1 MQFKGATM
9 SLEVKEWVSFE
20 GGYIDFEGN
29 HIPTNM
35 YFEHKDTGEIVQ
47 MDNDLEEVWDCSD
60 ESIDWDDA
68 WHFFRQHVGGIER
81 TTNKAFWEQ
90 QK

>member
-1 MQFKGATM
+1 M
-9 SLEVKEWVSFE
+9 EVKEWVSFE
-20 GGYIDFEGN
+20 GGYIDFDGN
-29 HIPTNM
+29 RIATNM

-68 WHFFRQHVGGIER
+68 LDFFWKNVGAIET
-81 TTNKAFWEQ
+81 TTNNAFWEQ